1 MTRSNVREL
10 IVHLIYELDYT
21 EEDPATAIETRLTGE
36 YYDRLAEE
44 NEIYAE
50 HPAKKQVTYIHS
62 CVQGVMARTAELDE
76 IISKHAVG
84 WKLNRISRYI
94 KAAMRLAIFEALY
107 VDDVPVGVAINEC
120 VNLTRKYED
129 EDVVSFVNGILRNF
143 ARTIREESPE

>member
-21 EEDPATAIETRLTGE
+21 GEDPATAIETRLTNE

-44 NEIYAE
+44 NEIYTE
-50 HPAKKQVTYIHS
+50 HPGKKQVAYIRN
-62 CVQGVMARTAELDE
+62 CVEGVMSRSGELDE

-84 WKLNRISRYI
+84 WKLHRISRYI
-94 KAAMRLAIFEALY
+94 KAAMRLAIYEALY
-107 VDDVPVGVAINEC
+107 VEDVPVGVAINEC

-143 ARTIREESPE
+143 ARTGLEAPTE

>member
-21 EEDPATAIETRLTGE
+21 EENPATAIETRLAGE

-62 CVQGVMARTAELDE
+62 CVEGVMARTAELDE

-94 KAAMRLAIFEALY
+94 KAAMRLAIYEALY

-143 ARTIREESPE
+143 ARTNREEAPE

>member
-21 EEDPATAIETRLTGE
+21 GEDPATAVETRLTGE
-36 YYDRLAEE
+36 YYDCLAEE

-50 HPAKKQVTYIHS
+50 HPGKKQVSYIRG
-62 CVQGVMARTAELDE
+62 CVEGVMARSAELDE
-76 IISKHAVG
+76 VISKHSVG
-84 WKLNRISRYI
+84 WKLHRISRYI

-107 VDDVPVGVAINEC
+107 VEDVPVGVAINEC

-143 ARTIREESPE
+143 ARTIREEAPE

>member
-21 EEDPATAIETRLTGE
+21 GEDPATAITTRLSGE
-36 YYDRLAEE
+36 YYSRLAEE
-44 NEIYAE
+44 NEIYTE
-50 HPAKKQVTYIHS
+50 HPGKKQVAYIHS
-62 CVQGVMARTAELDE
+62 CVEGVMARSAELDE

-84 WKLNRISRYI
+84 WKLHRISRYI
-94 KAAMRLAIFEALY
+94 KAAMRLAIFEGLY
-107 VDDVPVGVAINEC
+107 VEDVPIGVAINEC

-143 ARTIREESPE
+143 ARSIREEATE